1 MLRRTICASTLA
13 LAMTLSAS
21 ALATARLDRPAQDE
35 KATPAAV
42 QLANYHKKR
51 KPPGLAKKKA
61 KHRKQPARH
70 KAAKA
75 YRKGGPPPWA
85 PAHGYRYKHGAVYSK
100 TAYVA
105 PFGIASGTC
114 NKQEIGTALG
124 AVAGGV
130 IAAKVADGDR
140 KKLAIL
146 GGVVLG
152 AIVGNVIGKSM
163 DDVDQACVG
172 SALEHAGDGEKVRW
186 TTQNGNTY
194 TVVPQKTV
202 QSATG
207 RYCREYS
214 TVARIAGV
222 DRKLFGTACRLAD
235 GTWQLVN

>member
-1 MLRRTICASTLA
+1 M
-13 LAMTLSAS
+13 
-21 ALATARLDRPAQDE
+21 AT
-35 KATPAAV
+35 
-42 QLANYHKKR
+42 KKKSR
-51 KPPGLAKKKA
+51 KKA
-61 KHRKQPARH
+61 KQGKQPGKYGAT
-70 KAAKA
+70 KA

-85 PAHGYRYKHGAVYSK
+85 PAHGYRYRHGHLYSK

-105 PFGIASGTC
+105 PFGIASGRC

-186 TTQNGNTY
+186 TTKSGNTY

-202 QSATG
+202 QGDSG
-207 RYCREYS
+207 RYCREYTTLS
-214 TVARIAGV
+214 QVAGV
-222 DRKLFGTACRLAD
+222 DRKLYGTACRLAD